1 MLLEDGRRVVERGTF
16 DVDHI
21 GEAVCFLADD
31 RSGWPGLERVGRL
44 NEPRDGAD
52 GSRPHVRD
60 DTHMCDGGRE
70 KGERIQ
76 QHCMARSD
84 SGFERKASYVL
95 SMHDIQE
102 SATVS
107 DEEAHAVM
115 LTPWHRTGGPLMVI
129 EMVLASCRADMKQ
142 VQAHS

>member
-1 MLLEDGRRVVERGTF
+1 
-16 DVDHI
+16 
-21 GEAVCFLADD
+21 
-31 RSGWPGLERVGRL
+31 
-44 NEPRDGAD
+44 
-52 GSRPHVRD
+52 
-60 DTHMCDGGRE
+60 
-70 KGERIQ
+70 
-76 QHCMARSD
+76 MARSD